1 VATIANTVGYAGGH
15 QADRSG
21 TPITRAIDRWIYVFM
36 AVLFIAITL
45 AGFVPD
51 SLAKIA
57 AVKAGQRPPFHIVLH
72 LHAVLMASFLLLL
85 LAQTALV
92 AVGKRQLHRTL
103 GIASFALVPAIV
115 VVGFTLA
122 AGNYH
127 WVWTAAQTASADAGQ
142 GLRQLLL
149 TLDDILLMQLRIG
162 ILFPLFMVIG
172 LRARRGDAGL
182 HKRMM
187 ILATAVPLPA
197 AIDRMSW
204 LLPTTLPTS
213 AISTD
218 LYLLLA
224 ITPMFAWDLIR
235 HRSVHPAYLI
245 WFAINLPFAVA
256 VHGLWAT
263 QWWYSAAPRLMG
275 V

>member
-1 VATIANTVGYAGGH
+1 MATIANTVGLAGRD
-15 QADRSG
+15 QAGPSIG
-21 TPITRAIDRWIYVFM
+21 RAIDRWVYVVM

-45 AGFVPD
+45 GGFIPD

-57 AVKAGQRPPFHIVLH
+57 AVKAGERPPFHIILH
-72 LHAVLMASFLLLL
+72 VHAVLMAAFLLLL

-92 AVGKRQLHRTL
+92 AMGKRKLHRTL

-115 VVGFTLA
+115 AVGFTLA
-122 AGNYH
+122 AGNYR
-127 WVWTAAQTASADAGQ
+127 WVWAAAQAASGEAGQ
-142 GLRQLLL
+142 SLRQLVLM
-149 TLDDILLMQLRIG
+149 LDDILLMQLRIG
-162 ILFPLFMVIG
+162 ILFPLFMVVG
-172 LRARRGDAGL
+172 LWARRSNAGL

-197 AIDRMSW
+197 AIDRLSW

-218 LYLLLA
+218 LYTLA
-224 ITPMFAWDLIR
+224 AVSPLFLWDLIR
-235 HRSVHPAYLI
+235 TRRVHPAYTI
-245 WFAINLPFAVA
+245 WFAVNLPFAIA
-256 VHGLWAT
+256 VHSLWET
-263 QWWYSAAPRLMG
+263 QWWHAAAPRLMG

>member
-1 VATIANTVGYAGGH
+1 MATIANTFGHAGGDP
-15 QADRSG
+15 AG
-21 TPITRAIDRWIYVFM
+21 TSIGRAIDRWVYVFM

-45 AGFVPD
+45 AGFIPD

-57 AVKAGQRPPFHIVLH
+57 AVKAGERPPFHVILH
-72 LHAVLMASFLLLL
+72 VHAVLMASFLLLL
-85 LAQTALV
+85 LAQTTLV
-92 AVGKRQLHRTL
+92 AIGRRNLHRTL
-103 GIASFALVPAIV
+103 GVTSFALVPAIV

-122 AGNYH
+122 VGNYH
-127 WVWTAAQTASADAGQ
+127 WVWTAAHAASGEAGQ
-142 GLRQLLL
+142 SLRQLVLI
-149 TLDDILLMQLRIG
+149 LDDILLMQLRVG

-172 LRARRGDAGL
+172 LWARRRDVGL

-204 LLPTTLPTS
+204 LLPTTLPAS

-218 LYLLLA
+218 LYTLVA
-224 ITPMFAWDLIR
+224 ISPLFAWDLIR
-235 HRSVHPAYLI
+235 NRRVHPAYLI
-245 WFAINLPFAVA
+245 WFAVNLPFAVA
-256 VHGLWAT
+256 VHGLWET
-263 QWWYSAAPRLMG
+263 QWWHSAAPRLMG